1 MTGAGDKIIGSAMLE
16 EGMPLT
22 STMRTPLAEPD
33 AARRAR
39 VWLWGWFGAVTL
51 IGLLNALHRYLNGLA
66 SDFPV
71 RFGANLIEEMTG
83 SLSFGV
89 LLPVLIA
96 ALRRIRIMPGRWRR
110 CGCHL
115 LLLVLLSIMH
125 TSLMWGSRVAL
136 FRLCGLGDYD
146 YGVMSWRYAMEFPS
160 DVFYYVLVAMVLW
173 LIDRYGEARQRE
185 VQTAQLESALS
196 EARLDALRLQLNPHF
211 LFNTLNAI
219 SSIMYEQPRV
229 ADEMLSRI
237 GDLLR
242 ATLSAKEQEHA
253 LAEEWRLLALYLDI
267 QRARF
272 GNELQV
278 TIESDPAL
286 NTARV
291 PFLVLQPL
299 VENAIEH
306 SGGDV
311 RKVQITASQQG
322 GQLELSV
329 HNGETSD
336 AKPVH
341 RGHGIGLSNIEA
353 RLKHLYGD
361 RAGVQLERE
370 EAQGTRVFLWLP
382 LHERPSA

>member
-1 MTGAGDKIIGSAMLE
+1 MTPAKLI
-16 EGMPLT
+16 PV
-22 STMRTPLAEPD
+22 AEPD
-33 AARRAR
+33 AVRRTR
-39 VWLWGWFGAVTL
+39 LWLGGWFGAVTL
-51 IGLLNALHRYLNGLA
+51 IGLLNALHRYLNGIA

-71 RFGANLIEEMTG
+71 RFGGNLIEEMTG

-96 ALRRIRIMPGRWRR
+96 VLRRIRIMPARWLRYA
-110 CGCHL
+110 CHL
-115 LLLVLLSIMH
+115 LLLVVLSLLH

-136 FRLCGLGDYD
+136 FRLCGLGDYH
-146 YGVMSWRYAMEFPS
+146 YGVMPWRYAMEFPS
-160 DVFYYVLVAMVLW
+160 DVFYYVLVAVVLW
-173 LIDRYGEARQRE
+173 LIDRYREARQRE
-185 VQTAQLESALS
+185 VKTAQLESALS
-196 EARLDALRLQLNPHF
+196 EAQLDALRLQLNPHF

-219 SSIMYEQPRV
+219 SSIMYEQPRA

-272 GNELQV
+272 GNELEV
-278 TIESDPAL
+278 VIESDPAL
-286 NTARV
+286 NAARV

-299 VENAIEH
+299 VENAIEY

-311 RKVQITASQQG
+311 RKVQVTASQQG
-322 GQLELSV
+322 DQLQLAV
-329 HNGETSD
+329 HNGETQD
-336 AKPVH
+336 AKPAH

-361 RAGVQLERE
+361 RAGVRLEHQ

-382 LHERPSA
+382 LREGQPT

>member
-1 MTGAGDKIIGSAMLE
+1 M
-16 EGMPLT
+16 T
-22 STMRTPLAEPD
+22 STTRTPLAEPD
-33 AARRAR
+33 ATRRTR
-39 VWLWGWFGAVTL
+39 LWLLGWFGAVTL
-51 IGLLNALHRYLNGLA
+51 IGLLNALHRYLNGVA
-66 SDFPV
+66 SGFPV
-71 RFGANLIEEMTG
+71 HFSANLIEEMTG

-96 ALRRIRIMPGRWRR
+96 ALRRIRAMQGRWLRY
-110 CGCHL
+110 GSHL
-115 LLLVLLSIMH
+115 LLLVVLSLLH
-125 TSLMWGSRVAL
+125 TSLMWWSRVAL
-136 FRLCGLGDYD
+136 FQLSGLGVYD
-146 YGVMSWRYAMEFPS
+146 YGDMPWRYAMEFPS

-173 LIDRYGEARQRE
+173 LIDRYREARQRE

-242 ATLSAKEQEHA
+242 ATLSAKEQEHP
-253 LAEEWRLLALYLDI
+253 LAEEWRLLELYLDI

-272 GNELQV
+272 GSGLEV
-278 TIESDPAL
+278 AIEADPAL

-306 SGGDV
+306 TGGDI
-311 RKVQITASQQG
+311 RKLQITASQKA
-322 GQLELSV
+322 GQLELCV
-329 HNGETSD
+329 HNGEAQD
-336 AKPVH
+336 AAPAH

-361 RAGVQLERE
+361 RAGVRLERQA
-370 EAQGTRVFLWLP
+370 AQGTRVWLWLP
-382 LHERPSA
+382 LHEGLPA